1 MMKRSADTG
10 RFEPRWPVALT
21 ILVLLFVLAALPDRI
36 RLYPS
41 WLAYALGI
49 AVLTPLA
56 GVGLTSARLWW
67 RRVERVVVLVFVV
80 VVAAMIVINL
90 ANVTVLMLSR
100 SAHTSGI
107 QLLTSSIALW
117 VTNVFT
123 FSLLYW
129 QIDRGGP
136 EGRIEGGSGRADWL
150 FPQVGAPPGEVPR
163 GWYPSFVDYLY
174 LSYSTATAFSSTE
187 VAPLT
192 IRAKLMMMLQSMISL
207 ATIVLVASRAINILG
222 S

>member
-1 MMKRSADTG
+1 MKQRARKES
-10 RFEPRWPVALT
+10 FEARWPVGIT
-21 ILVLLFVLAALPDRI
+21 VVSLLLLLMVLPDRI

-41 WLAYALGI
+41 WTAYVAGI

-56 GVGLTSARLWW
+56 GVGLTAAKEWW
-67 RRVERVVVLVFVV
+67 RSVERIVILAFVV
-80 VVAAMIVINL
+80 VAGGATLANL
-90 ANVTVLMLSR
+90 AKLTVEMLSPT
-100 SAHTSGI
+100 AHASGM

-117 VTNVFT
+117 VTNVFI

-136 EGRIEGGSGRADWL
+136 EGRIEGGGNCPDWL
-150 FPQVGAPPGEVPR
+150 FPQVGAPAGDVPDD
-163 GWYPSFVDYLY
+163 WHSTFVDYLY
-174 LSYSTATAFSSTE
+174 LSYSTATAFSTTE

-192 IRAKLMMMLQSMISL
+192 PRAKLLMMLQSMISL
-207 ATIVLVASRAINILG
+207 VTVVLVASRAINILG